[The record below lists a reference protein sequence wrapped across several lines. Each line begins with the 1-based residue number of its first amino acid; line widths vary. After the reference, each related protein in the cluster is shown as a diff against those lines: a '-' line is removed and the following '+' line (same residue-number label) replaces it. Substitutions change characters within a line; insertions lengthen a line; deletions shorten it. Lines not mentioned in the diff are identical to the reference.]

1 MCEIEVIRW
10 RERGE
15 RCDTY
20 LVSFAL
26 IDHRMHLVL
35 LELVLVVVVTT
46 TPLEIL
52 SPIFSLVFVVHI
64 QL

>member
-10 RERGE
+10 REGGE
-15 RCDTY
+15 RCDTN

-26 IDHRMHLVL
+26 IDHHMHLVL
-35 LELVLVVVVTT
+35 VLVPVVVVTT